1 MKDATWLIAAVFTLG
16 LGAAVAA
23 HEPDPVPENEEMR
36 AAQHARDFALLEF
49 QRRACRPGE
58 TAVWVADKEADCLR
72 EVRP

>member
-1 MKDATWLIAAVFTLG
+1 MNNILGLIAVVIG
-16 LGAAVAA
+16 LGMATVAA
-23 HEPDPVPENEEMR
+23 HEPEPIPETEEMR
-36 AAQHARDFALLEF
+36 AAQHARDFALREF

>member
-1 MKDATWLIAAVFTLG
+1 MNYSITLIAVVAALG
-16 LGAAVAA
+16 LGAVAA
-23 HEPDPVPENEEMR
+23 HEPEPIPEDEELR

>member
-1 MKDATWLIAAVFTLG
+1 MNYSITLIAAVLALG
-16 LGAAVAA
+16 LGAVAA
-23 HEPDPVPENEEMR
+23 HEPETTAEAEELR
-36 AAQHARDFALLEF
+36 AAQHSRDWALQQF

>member
-1 MKDATWLIAAVFTLG
+1 MNYSITLIAVVAALG
-16 LGAAVAA
+16 LGAVAA
-23 HEPDPVPENEEMR
+23 HEPEPTPETEELR
-36 AAQHARDFALLEF
+36 AAQHSRDWALQQF

>member
-1 MKDATWLIAAVFTLG
+1 MNYSITLIAVVAALG
-16 LGAAVAA
+16 LGAVAA
-23 HEPDPVPENEEMR
+23 HEPETIPENEEMR